1 MNVVTIASIA
11 LGVLILI
18 GFLLGIWRS
27 WKKSL
32 IRLSLL
38 IFSFVCAMLLSSKVS
53 ELLMDKYVDGLVI
66 SIFGQTIDIE
76 SIVGEVVGDLLTEG
90 SALTIFATA
99 VLNIFLRLIAFLIL
113 FASFMIVTLIIYFII
128 VAIMSGR
135 QKSRSVG
142 TLRTRG
148 WERLIGGFVGVLGS
162 LVVCLAL
169 FTPVFGIMNVCDKFL
184 AQSNTENASAFT
196 TSQICGKFYT
206 ESKEIGQVES
216 YLQKYDKL
224 RKEYKSSFAGFMLT
238 YTGMD
243 ALGKTT
249 FNKLSTVTYKGL
261 TVNFTDECVNIG
273 SVYNI
278 YKKSFVENKFNL
290 AEEES
295 VDAIQKIY
303 SIAKKSEVMK
313 SVIVDIVPKMAG
325 KWTNGEKFIGMELP
339 VTGDAKELVVDL
351 LSVFKSA
358 DFVVVDRNI
367 SVTLDA
373 IRVANKYGV
382 IRSINDGAEIVDV
395 IDKGNFVEDEIKTL
409 SVSSD
414 MKRVLPNILT
424 TTVKIAYKSVLED
437 PANKLDQEF
446 SQEELAAIVWTDES
460 RIAQTIVTNIFKLF
474 DTEDVV
480 ESLDEFGVVIDSA
493 RESKILSKP
502 VKILMT
508 DYIDLKVTGLSDSVK
523 TTILD
528 AIEENWDSETY
539 SYTSLFETVQ
549 TTAKVAENI
558 GNMNF
563 TDIPLDEML
572 ETDADGKVKD
582 TILQAVESGAIKDLV
597 ADEKKAEVYEDMIT
611 GILQKDDLNS
621 ENVKDDLKAGQV
633 VADIINKSNDENSMF
648 GEDKQTEADQAVE
661 DITSSSAVMEILD
674 AEAEK
679 GESSTVK
686 EYIDNM
692 NESDKT
698 AFENAIKAMEESS
711 ERDTLAKLF
720 GVTFE

>member
-1 MNVVTIASIA
+1 
-11 LGVLILI
+11 
-18 GFLLGIWRS
+18 
-27 WKKSL
+27 
-32 IRLSLL
+32 
-38 IFSFVCAMLLSSKVS
+38 
-53 ELLMDKYVDGLVI
+53 
-66 SIFGQTIDIE
+66 
-76 SIVGEVVGDLLTEG
+76 
-90 SALTIFATA
+90 
-99 VLNIFLRLIAFLIL
+99 
-113 FASFMIVTLIIYFII
+113 
-128 VAIMSGR
+128 
-135 QKSRSVG
+135 
-142 TLRTRG
+142 
-148 WERLIGGFVGVLGS
+148 
-162 LVVCLAL
+162 
-169 FTPVFGIMNVCDKFL
+169 
-184 AQSNTENASAFT
+184 
-196 TSQICGKFYT
+196 
-206 ESKEIGQVES
+206 
-216 YLQKYDKL
+216 
-224 RKEYKSSFAGFMLT
+224 
-238 YTGMD
+238 
-243 ALGKTT
+243 
-249 FNKLSTVTYKGL
+249 
-261 TVNFTDECVNIG
+261 
-273 SVYNI
+273 
-278 YKKSFVENKFNL
+278 
-290 AEEES
+290 
-295 VDAIQKIY
+295 
-303 SIAKKSEVMK
+303 
-313 SVIVDIVPKMAG
+313 
-325 KWTNGEKFIGMELP
+325 
-339 VTGDAKELVVDL
+339 
-351 LSVFKSA
+351 
-358 DFVVVDRNI
+358 
-367 SVTLDA
+367 
-373 IRVANKYGV
+373 
-382 IRSINDGAEIVDV
+382 
-395 IDKGNFVEDEIKTL
+395 
-409 SVSSD
+409 
-414 MKRVLPNILT
+414 
-424 TTVKIAYKSVLED
+424 VKIAYKSVLED

-633 VADIINKSNDENSMF
+633 VADIINKSNEENSMF
-648 GEDKQTEADQAVE
+648 GDDKQTEADQAVE